1 MGDAGFFSIFQIVIG
16 AYLIYAAITGKG
28 KLYEN
33 DNLKESISREKYVKK
48 MRLYA
53 LVTGIV
59 MLAGAVLEYT
69 GIVSPV
75 SPLGWVI
82 WGAGFLCILVM
93 AVYSAKCTDRE
104 AAAKAD
110 NRPGRTTVSDAARL
124 KAAFEFDDEE
134 ETVPNVEESEAEK

>member
-1 MGDAGFFSIFQIVIG
+1 MGDTGFFSIFQLVIG

-33 DNLKESISREKYVKK
+33 DNLKENISREKYVKK
-48 MRLYA
+48 MRVYA

-59 MLAGAVLEYT
+59 MLIGAVLEYADV
-69 GIVSPV
+69 VSPV
-75 SPLGWVI
+75 SALGWVI

-110 NRPGRTTVSDAARL
+110 NRPLRTTASDAARL
-124 KAAFEFDDEE
+124 KAAFEFDEEDEAKDEE
-134 ETVPNVEESEAEK
+134 SANE